1 MNRVTLQVPISKDIK
16 IAAQEKAEAMGFSSL
31 QEAVRL
37 FLNKLSIGALD
48 FGFEEK
54 EVQLS
59 KKAIKRY
66 NKIIDEIETGK
77 GVYKVKS
84 INDLF
89 DQLKS

>member
-48 FGFEEK
+48 FGFGSFSN
-54 EVQLS
+54 LDIS
-59 KKAIKRY
+59 LY
-66 NKIIDEIETGK
+66 
-77 GVYKVKS
+77 
-84 INDLF
+84 
-89 DQLKS
+89 